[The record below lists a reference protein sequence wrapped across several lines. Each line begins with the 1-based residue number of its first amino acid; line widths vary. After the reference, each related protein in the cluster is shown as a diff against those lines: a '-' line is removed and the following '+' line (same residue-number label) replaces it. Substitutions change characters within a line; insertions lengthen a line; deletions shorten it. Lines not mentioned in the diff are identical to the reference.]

1 MIYTDKTDIA
11 CLRSFAAVLSC
22 PPILIIMAFLM
33 YSFGDVIL
41 MAIAMVLIVEGIGPM
56 LFANK
61 WQHFLQQISQQPV
74 NQLRTMG
81 GILVTIGVVSLVY
94 LL

>member
-1 MIYTDKTDIA
+1 
-11 CLRSFAAVLSC
+11 
-22 PPILIIMAFLM
+22 M
-33 YSFGDVIL
+33 YSLGEVIL

-61 WQHFLQQISQQPV
+61 WQRFLLQVSQQPV

-81 GILVTIGVVSLVY
+81 GGLVTIGVVSLIY

>member
-1 MIYTDKTDIA
+1 
-11 CLRSFAAVLSC
+11 
-22 PPILIIMAFLM
+22 M
-33 YSFGDVIL
+33 YSFIEVIL
-41 MAIAMVLIVEGIGPM
+41 LALAMVLIVEGIGPM

-61 WQHFLQQISQQPV
+61 WQRFLQQISLQPV

-81 GILVTIGVVSLVY
+81 GILVTIGVVSLIY

>member
-1 MIYTDKTDIA
+1 
-11 CLRSFAAVLSC
+11 
-22 PPILIIMAFLM
+22 M
-33 YSFGDVIL
+33 YSFGEVIL
-41 MAIAMVLIVEGIGPM
+41 MAIAIVLIVEGIGPM

-74 NQLRTMG
+74 SQLRTMG
-81 GILVTIGVVSLVY
+81 GVLVTTGVVCMIF

>member
-1 MIYTDKTDIA
+1 M
-11 CLRSFAAVLSC
+11 F
-22 PPILIIMAFLM
+22 
-33 YSFGDVIL
+33 SFGEVIL
-41 MAIAMVLIVEGIGPM
+41 VALAMVLIVEGIGPM

-61 WQHFLQQISQQPV
+61 WQRFLQQVSQQPV
-74 NQLRTMG
+74 NQLRSMG

>member
-1 MIYTDKTDIA
+1 MIQT
-11 CLRSFAAVLSC
+11 
-22 PPILIIMAFLM
+22 ILI
-33 YSFGDVIL
+33 
-41 MAIAMVLIVEGIGPM
+41 AIALVLIVEGLGPM

-61 WQHFLQQISQQPV
+61 WQRFLHQVSQQPV

-81 GILVTIGVVSLVY
+81 GILVTIGVVSLIY

>member
-1 MIYTDKTDIA
+1 
-11 CLRSFAAVLSC
+11 
-22 PPILIIMAFLM
+22 M
-33 YSFGDVIL
+33 YSFGEVIL
-41 MAIAMVLIVEGIGPM
+41 MAVAMVLIVEGVGPM

-61 WQHFLQQISQQPV
+61 WQGFLQQISQQPV
-74 NQLRTMG
+74 SQLRTMG

>member
-1 MIYTDKTDIA
+1 
-11 CLRSFAAVLSC
+11 
-22 PPILIIMAFLM
+22 M
-33 YSFGDVIL
+33 YSFGEVIL

-61 WQHFLQQISQQPV
+61 WQHFLQQISQQPIT
-74 NQLRTMG
+74 QLRTMG
-81 GILVTIGVVSLVY
+81 GVLVTTGIVSLIF

>member
-1 MIYTDKTDIA
+1 
-11 CLRSFAAVLSC
+11 
-22 PPILIIMAFLM
+22 M
-33 YSFGDVIL
+33 YSFGEVIL
-41 MAIAMVLIVEGIGPM
+41 MAIAMVLVVEGVGPM

-61 WQHFLQQISQQPV
+61 WQRFLLQVSQQPV

-81 GILVTIGVVSLVY
+81 GILVTIGVVSLMY

>member
-1 MIYTDKTDIA
+1 
-11 CLRSFAAVLSC
+11 
-22 PPILIIMAFLM
+22 
-33 YSFGDVIL
+33 
-41 MAIAMVLIVEGIGPM
+41 MAIAMVLVVEGVGPM

-61 WQHFLQQISQQPV
+61 WQRFLLQVSQQPV

-81 GILVTIGVVSLVY
+81 GILVTIGVVSLMY

>member
-1 MIYTDKTDIA
+1 MIH
-11 CLRSFAAVLSC
+11 S
-22 PPILIIMAFLM
+22 ILT
-33 YSFGDVIL
+33 
-41 MAIAMVLIVEGIGPM
+41 AIALVLIVEGIGPM

-61 WQHFLQQISQQPV
+61 WQKFLLQVSQQPV

-81 GILVTIGVVSLVY
+81 GVLVTIGVVCLIY

>member
-1 MIYTDKTDIA
+1 
-11 CLRSFAAVLSC
+11 
-22 PPILIIMAFLM
+22 M
-33 YSFGDVIL
+33 YSFGEVIL
-41 MAIAMVLIVEGIGPM
+41 MALAMVLIVEGIGPM

-61 WQHFLQQISQQPV
+61 WQRFLQQISQQPI

-81 GILVTIGVVSLVY
+81 GVLVTIGIVSLIY

>member
-1 MIYTDKTDIA
+1 
-11 CLRSFAAVLSC
+11 
-22 PPILIIMAFLM
+22 M
-33 YSFGDVIL
+33 YSFGEVIL
-41 MAIAMVLIVEGIGPM
+41 MAIAIVLIVEGIGPM

-74 NQLRTMG
+74 SQLRTMG
-81 GILVTIGVVSLVY
+81 GVLVTTGVVCLIF

>member
-1 MIYTDKTDIA
+1 
-11 CLRSFAAVLSC
+11 
-22 PPILIIMAFLM
+22 M
-33 YSFGDVIL
+33 YSFGEVIF
-41 MAIAMVLIVEGIGPM
+41 MAMALVLIIEGLGPM

-61 WQHFLQQISQQPV
+61 WQKFLLQISQQPV

-81 GILVTIGVVSLVY
+81 GVLVTIGVVSLIY

>member
-1 MIYTDKTDIA
+1 MTQT
-11 CLRSFAAVLSC
+11 
-22 PPILIIMAFLM
+22 ILI
-33 YSFGDVIL
+33 
-41 MAIAMVLIVEGIGPM
+41 AIALVLIVEGLGPM

-61 WQHFLQQISQQPV
+61 WQRFLQQVSQQPV

-81 GILVTIGVVSLVY
+81 GILVTIGVVSLIY

>member
-1 MIYTDKTDIA
+1 
-11 CLRSFAAVLSC
+11 
-22 PPILIIMAFLM
+22 M
-33 YSFGDVIL
+33 YSFGEVIL
-41 MAIAMVLIVEGIGPM
+41 MAMSMVLIVEGFGPM

-61 WQHFLQQISQQPV
+61 WQRYLQQISQQPI

-81 GILVTIGVVSLVY
+81 GILVTIGAVSLIY